1 MIFVTV
7 KAQLV
12 QVLLADDDDGSDEV
26 MIMMVV
32 IMVIMTMMVMMVMMV
47 RMVMLVK
54 AKVVKVFLSTGT
66 VYNEYLS
73 LHPEADPPPGGNNFP
88 NKP

>member
-1 MIFVTV
+1 MMMIR
-7 KAQLV
+7 LRII
-12 QVLLADDDDGSDEV
+12 
-26 MIMMVV
+26 MIV
-32 IMVIMTMMVMMVMMV
+32 MVMMVMMV

-73 LHPEADPPPGGNNFP
+73 LHPEADPPPGGTNFP
-88 NKP
+88 NKL